1 MKRLLTAVVA
11 AAAVLGA
18 AAFGPTSAP
27 PAYKVIVNAENPVT
41 SLPKAKV
48 AKLFLRRATWPS
60 GAAPQPCDLGEKSP
74 VRVEFTR
81 VVHGKSVL
89 AVKSFWQ
96 QQIFAG
102 RDVPPPEKAADA
114 EVIAFVVANPG
125 AIGYVGAATPLPD
138 GVRTIEITD

>member
-18 AAFGPTSAP
+18 AAFGPMSAP
-27 PAYKVIVNAENPVT
+27 PGYKVIVNAENPVT
-41 SLPKAKV
+41 SLPKGKV

-60 GAAPQPCDLGEKSP
+60 GALAVPCDLGDKSP
-74 VRVEFTR
+74 VRSDFTR
-81 VVHGKSVL
+81 DIHGKTVL

-102 RDVPPPEKAADA
+102 RDVPPPEKPAEAD
-114 EVIAFVVANPG
+114 VIAFVLANPS
-125 AIGYVGAATPLPD
+125 AIGYVGASTPLPA
-138 GVRTIEITD
+138 GVRALDVTD